1 MAIIVEK
8 GTVKTE
14 PRDQISFTL
23 KSLEFDSKLIITT
36 ESGAKKVINLPENY
50 RIEQNDDVYTVIF
63 NKHDDY
69 KDSFGIMIYPV
80 FNGTDT
86 GNLVVQQN
94 DTDPPSVEP
103 VQGTQDHPSPKFQ
116 ISYAGEKA
124 LWGRIFN
131 INDLE

>member
-1 MAIIVEK
+1 MATIVEK
-8 GTVKTE
+8 GTVETD

-36 ESGAKKVINLPENY
+36 KSGEKKVINLPENY
-50 RIEQNDDVYTVIF
+50 RIEQNDGQYTVIF

-80 FNGTDT
+80 FNEANT
-86 GNLVVQQN
+86 GNLVVVDAAPQSDKPIQA
-94 DTDPPSVEP
+94 
-103 VQGTQDHPSPKFQ
+103 TQSHPSPKFQ
-116 ISYAGEKA
+116 ISYAGQEP